1 MIELKE
7 YAMITLGNG
16 KERSDSQ
23 EDWEERV
30 RTGKNVDKQ
39 NLYRFF
45 GETNQGSRIYINVNA
60 EYRFK
65 IDMSQIH

>member
-30 RTGKNVDKQ
+30 CTGKNVDKQ
-39 NLYRFF
+39 NTL
-45 GETNQGSRIYINVNA
+45 
-60 EYRFK
+60 
-65 IDMSQIH
+65 